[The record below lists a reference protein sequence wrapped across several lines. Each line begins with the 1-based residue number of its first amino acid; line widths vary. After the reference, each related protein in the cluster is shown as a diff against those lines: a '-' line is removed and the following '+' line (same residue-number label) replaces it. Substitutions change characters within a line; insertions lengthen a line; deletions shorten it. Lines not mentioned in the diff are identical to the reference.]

1 MKIIWAVINFI
12 QITIICLWTAVCAVV
27 GVLLMLITWNGAWVH
42 KVNGLYLWSPLV
54 CALCGVRVTLHG
66 SHHINTS
73 LSRIYVANHAS
84 HFDIVALARV
94 MPVGLFFI
102 AKKEL
107 ARVPFMGQYMRL
119 IGHIFIDR
127 KNKDKS
133 MESMMQAAEKIKRG
147 RNVIS
152 FPEGTRSKTDEVQIF
167 KRGSFIIAKQGNV
180 DIVPIGISGSRSVL
194 PSGRFGIRPGTITV
208 RVGEAISAE
217 QFAQLNVE
225 QLAELAREKVEVLIK
240 ENRK

>member
-1 MKIIWAVINFI
+1 MKIIWAVINII
-12 QITIICLWTAVCAVV
+12 QITIICLWTVVCAVA
-27 GVLLMLITWNGAWVH
+27 GILLMLITWNGAWVH

-54 CALCGVRVTLHG
+54 CTLCGVRVTLHG

-107 ARVPFMGQYMRL
+107 SRVPFMGQYMWL

-133 MESMMQAAEKIKRG
+133 MERMMQAAEKIRRG
-147 RNVIS
+147 RNIIS
-152 FPEGTRSKTDEVQIF
+152 FPEGTRSKSGELQMF
-167 KRGSFIIAKQGNV
+167 KRGSFIIAKQGLV
-180 DIVPIGISGSRSVL
+180 DIVPIGISGSSSVL
-194 PSGRFGIRPGTITV
+194 PSGRFGIRPGVITV
-208 RVGEAISAE
+208 TIGEAITSSD
-217 QFAQLNVE
+217 FKDMTIE
-225 QLAELAREKVEVLIK
+225 QLSEHTREKVEMLIK